1 MNRNELLKK
10 REEKLEDIAELK
22 AEVKEIE
29 KEIEKLGNRYE
40 SIIIFNINTS
50 KEKMQEIKE
59 YIKMITDFYYEE
71 DMGIKKLAYEIKGQ
85 KEGYYY
91 KIDFEGDEETVK
103 NLERYYRIKDEV
115 MKFLTIKTED
125 FM

>member
-29 KEIEKLGNRYE
+29 EEIAKLGSRYE
-40 SIIIFNINTS
+40 SIIIFNVNTS
-50 KEKMQEIKE
+50 KEKMQDIKE
-59 YIKMITDFYYEE
+59 YLKMITDFYYEE
-71 DMGIKKLAYEIKGQ
+71 DIGIKKLAYEIRGQ

-91 KIDFEGDEETVK
+91 KIDFEGNKDIVAE
-103 NLERYYRIKDEV
+103 LERYYRIKDEV
-115 MKFLTIKTED
+115 MKFLTVKIEE
-125 FM
+125 F